1 MCKPVIVS
9 CIVLLSLLSA
19 CSQKAAPPARPP
31 GAAITPAAAAPV
43 AVSPVRLI
51 SNDTL
56 MKAIYGAGWYP
67 ADHEA
72 AVLMPDPE
80 NRENNQPFVV
90 TALAQ
95 TTLDTGETVLV
106 TSGEPADDKGNA
118 RHAFATSG
126 LLSVYL
132 LRQIDGEWTV
142 VKRHDSVALL
152 GSDGKIG
159 KAMWVA
165 LGKDR
170 PGLAILHG
178 TDQQGYIEF
187 LSLFDL
193 HTNAMEDLTDGRLL
207 TQSSNEA
214 SCNPD
219 GNDDCFTTIGKWK
232 LVPSR
237 TASKLNDIVFTFDHE
252 VSTRATE
259 TADKTAEFRQRSK
272 TKGTA
277 RYAFVG
283 KHYHLVSGANPV
295 RGF

>member
-1 MCKPVIVS
+1 MRKSVIAS

-19 CSQKAAPPARPP
+19 CSQKAAAPARPP
-31 GAAITPAAAAPV
+31 AAVTPAAAASV
-43 AVSPVRLI
+43 AVPSVRPV

-56 MKAIYGAGWYP
+56 MKAVYGGSWYP
-67 ADHEA
+67 SNHEA
-72 AVLMPDPE
+72 AVLMPESAD
-80 NRENNQPFVV
+80 REKSQPFVV

-95 TTLDTGETVLV
+95 STLNTGETVLV
-106 TSGEPADDKGNA
+106 TSGEPSDDEGNA
-118 RHAFATSG
+118 MHVFANSG

-132 LRQIDGEWTV
+132 LRQIDGAWTV
-142 VKRHDSVALL
+142 VKRHDSVKMM

-165 LGKDR
+165 LGKDK

-178 TDQQGYIEF
+178 TDQQGFIEF

-193 HTNAMEDLTDGRLL
+193 HADVMEDLTDGHLM

-237 TASKLNDIVFTFDHE
+237 TVGALNDIAFTFDHE
-252 VSTRATE
+252 VSSRITDAAGKPT
-259 TADKTAEFRQRSK
+259 EFRQRKK
-272 TKGTA
+272 TKVAA
-277 RYAFVG
+277 RYAFDG
-283 KHYHLVSGANPV
+283 KHYQLVSGTNSV